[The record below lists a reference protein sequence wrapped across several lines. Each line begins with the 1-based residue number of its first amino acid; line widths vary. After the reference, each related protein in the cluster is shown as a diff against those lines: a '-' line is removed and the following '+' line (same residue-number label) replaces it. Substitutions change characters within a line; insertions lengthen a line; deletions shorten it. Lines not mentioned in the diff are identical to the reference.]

1 MIESGQLIKELSDQQ
16 SELGKLAKAESTSHD
31 VGAYDYN
38 GSLTGEGLDNSGS
51 EPWWKDANNNSD
63 LPLDESHDHNI
74 IDFDEPL
81 SSGTGIFDESIPSSA
96 NELIYIPKN
105 SAVENT
111 NDNLIDE
118 YTDEIKQ
125 IKTINSGLEGQ
136 NHPVTD
142 VPFER
147 KVVTTETG
155 EKVEGVFPQFDS
167 KFDAQLPKELELAS
181 DADQFAECNRQL
193 KEKYD
198 SDPSFR
204 DQVDERQ
211 KENIEEGGTP
221 YGYTW
226 HHNEETGK
234 MQLVDYDTHQKTGH
248 TGGRSVWGG
257 GSENR

>member
-1 MIESGQLIKELSDQQ
+1 M
-16 SELGKLAKAESTSHD
+16 
-31 VGAYDYN
+31 
-38 GSLTGEGLDNSGS
+38 
-51 EPWWKDANNNSD
+51 
-63 LPLDESHDHNI
+63 
-74 IDFDEPL
+74 
-81 SSGTGIFDESIPSSA
+81 
-96 NELIYIPKN
+96 
-105 SAVENT
+105 
-111 NDNLIDE
+111 
-118 YTDEIKQ
+118 
-125 IKTINSGLEGQ
+125 
-136 NHPVTD
+136 
-142 VPFER
+142 
-147 KVVTTETG
+147 
-155 EKVEGVFPQFDS
+155 
-167 KFDAQLPKELELAS
+167 AS

-204 DQVDERQ
+204 DQFDERQ

>member
-1 MIESGQLIKELSDQQ
+1 MIETAKIMKELSDQQ
-16 SELGKLAKAESTSHD
+16 SELGKLAKAENSSHEVD
-31 VGAYDYN
+31 PHDYN
-38 GSLTGEGLDNSGS
+38 ESLVGKDLDNAQA
-51 EPWWKDANNNSD
+51 EPWWKDDSNS
-63 LPLDESHDHNI
+63 EKTDHHVT
-74 IDFDEPL
+74 DYDEPL
-81 SSGTGIFDESIPSSA
+81 SHIDGVFDESIPSSA
-96 NELIYIPKN
+96 NEQMDISKN
-105 SAVENT
+105 FNENIKGENT
-111 NDNLIDE
+111 DE
-118 YTDEIKQ
+118 VKQ
-125 IKTINSGLEGQ
+125 IKTINSGLEGK

-198 SDPSFR
+198 NDPSFR
-204 DQVDERQ
+204 DLFDERQ

-234 MQLVDYDTHQKTGH
+234 MQLIDYDTHQKTGH

>member
-1 MIESGQLIKELSDQQ
+1 MAAEAVEGAAEEIAE
-16 SELGKLAKAESTSHD
+16 AAESVESVTDDLLMEEFDPSNFENQLSECSSTLVDSGLEKSLGGDDNQSSIEYEFSPEKFSDISDTPQINDSENTS
-31 VGAYDYN
+31 
-38 GSLTGEGLDNSGS
+38 SLESQEQT
-51 EPWWKDANNNSD
+51 DANT
-63 LPLDESHDHNI
+63 E
-74 IDFDEPL
+74 
-81 SSGTGIFDESIPSSA
+81 
-96 NELIYIPKN
+96 
-105 SAVENT
+105 VE
-111 NDNLIDE
+111 DNAE
-118 YTDEIKQ
+118 VKQ

-155 EKVEGVFPQFDS
+155 EKVEGVFPQFES
-167 KFDAQLPKELELAS
+167 KFDAQLPEDLQLAS

-198 SDPSFR
+198 SDPDFR
-204 DQVDERQ
+204 NQFDERQ

-234 MQLVDYDTHQKTGH
+234 MQLVDYDTHQKTAH
-248 TGGRSVWGG
+248 TGGRSIWGG
-257 GSENR
+257 GSDNR